1 MLNVKFTVEKK
12 QLNVLFFQLFVDN
25 HFKCSYYVRIVI
37 FLNSK
42 RVLGKP
48 TIKYSKWRI
57 K

>member
-42 RVLGKP
+42 GCWENQQLNILNGE
-48 TIKYSKWRI
+48 
-57 K
+57 